1 MSRVNFSFNIQVR
14 RFTRLHG
21 ITNKCEWFQ
30 SLQEAKEQSVSIQKC
45 LFCFSGER
53 DGWCGLCQGETC
65 VRLYFKLLSDGFVWW
80 SCTAFPLPGSLAS
93 VAWSA
98 FGRPF
103 TGTAWDVPLQSSCK
117 TRVINV
123 GSLTVS
129 QKQPALLKLYIAK
142 PGTAEV
148 WWGAHQNCTC
158 VHLPWAGCASGLSV
172 LPELLLPAAPAAAGA
187 GHPPQRA
194 RAAEHRIPQ
203 QLCSGRGLLGACA
216 GIKHCLT
223 CMCVSRENKSFGKTN
238 KFAFFSSPNI
248 LGMMNRRIN

>member
-142 PGTAEV
+142 PGTAEA

-187 GHPPQRA
+187 GHTRPRGPGQLSIASLSSSAQAGGSLERVRALNTVSPACVWAERTKALEKQINLLFFPPQ
-194 RAAEHRIPQ
+194 
-203 QLCSGRGLLGACA
+203 
-216 GIKHCLT
+216 T
-223 CMCVSRENKSFGKTN
+223 F
-238 KFAFFSSPNI
+238 
-248 LGMMNRRIN
+248 